1 MTGHYH
7 EEVRKVVGRVAVTL
21 IGTAVAFCVGAVIG
35 GAICERWLVPGWI
48 QQYAEGGQ
56 VALAVLGYIVA
67 GAFICAFGAF
77 LLGVMWTTKATRRQQ
92 QPSAGT
98 SPLF

>member
-7 EEVRKVVGRVAVTL
+7 EEVRKVVGRVAITL
-21 IGTAVAFCVGAVIG
+21 IATAAAFCFGAVAG

-48 QQYAEGGQ
+48 QQYSEGGQ

-67 GAFICAFGAF
+67 GAFLCAFIAF
-77 LLGVMWTTKATRRQQ
+77 LVGFMWSVKSARRQQ
-92 QPSAGT
+92 PNSNAG
-98 SPLF
+98 PLF